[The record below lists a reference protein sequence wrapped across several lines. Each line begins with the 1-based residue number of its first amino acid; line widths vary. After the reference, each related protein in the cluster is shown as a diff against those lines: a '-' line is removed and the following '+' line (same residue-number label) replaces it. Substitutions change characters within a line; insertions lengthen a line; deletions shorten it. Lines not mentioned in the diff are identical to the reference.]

1 MHERERDRVAP
12 ALRGARRRIA
22 ALDLA
27 AVRWVARVNS
37 PALDRA
43 MPALSEAA
51 NHGKLWIALGACLQA
66 TGNRRAG
73 RAARRG
79 LVSLAVASATA
90 NIIGKGLASRRRPD
104 AEVPAARRLP
114 HAPWTSSFP
123 SGHAASA
130 AAFAVGATMELP
142 ELAAVACPLALA
154 VAASRVVTGVHYP
167 SDVLAGLAIG
177 TAAAASTLL
186 CWPRAAVAGSA
197 VTADPAI
204 SPRLAFDVALVCCL
218 EPVQLAD
225 ADGPRAVVFRR
236 DLLVLPR

>member
-1 MHERERDRVAP
+1 MYKHERDRAAP
-12 ALRGARRRIA
+12 TPRGLGHRIT

-27 AVRWVARVNS
+27 AVRRVARVNS
-37 PALDRA
+37 PALDRV

-51 NHGKLWIALGACLQA
+51 NHGKLWITLGACLQA

-79 LVSLAVASATA
+79 LASLAVASATA

-130 AAFAVGATMELP
+130 AAFATGATIEMP
-142 ELAAVACPLALA
+142 ELAAGVVALALA
-154 VAASRVVTGVHYP
+154 VGASRVVTGVHYP
-167 SDVLAGLAIG
+167 SDVLAGFAIG

-186 CWPRAAVAGSA
+186 WWPGRAA
-197 VTADPAI
+197 T
-204 SPRLAFDVALVCCL
+204 
-218 EPVQLAD
+218 
-225 ADGPRAVVFRR
+225 
-236 DLLVLPR
+236 

>member
-1 MHERERDRVAP
+1 MHGLERGRATPESRG
-12 ALRGARRRIA
+12 LRHRIA
-22 ALDLA
+22 ALDRA
-27 AVRWVARVNS
+27 AVQRVARVNS

-73 RAARRG
+73 LAARRG
-79 LVSLAVASATA
+79 LASLAVASATA
-90 NIIGKGLASRRRPD
+90 NIIGKGLASRSRPD

-130 AAFAVGATMELP
+130 AAFAAGATMELP
-142 ELAAVACPLALA
+142 GLAAVACPLALA

-186 CWPRAAVAGSA
+186 WWPRR
-197 VTADPAI
+197 PA
-204 SPRLAFDVALVCCL
+204 S
-218 EPVQLAD
+218 
-225 ADGPRAVVFRR
+225 
-236 DLLVLPR
+236 

>member
-1 MHERERDRVAP
+1 MHEHEPEPAAP
-12 ALRGARRRIA
+12 RHRGLRRRTA

-27 AVRWVARVNS
+27 AVRWVARLNS
-37 PALDRA
+37 PVLDHA
-43 MPALSEAA
+43 MPALSQLA
-51 NHGKLWIALGACLQA
+51 NHGKLWIALGAGLQA

-79 LVSLAVASATA
+79 LASLAAASATA
-90 NIIGKGLASRRRPD
+90 NIIGKGLASRKRPD

-130 AAFAVGATMELP
+130 AAFATGASMEMP
-142 ELAAVACPLALA
+142 ELAAGVFGLALA

-167 SDVLAGLAIG
+167 SDVLAGFAIG

-186 CWPRAAVAGSA
+186 WWPKAS
-197 VTADPAI
+197 
-204 SPRLAFDVALVCCL
+204 
-218 EPVQLAD
+218 EPT
-225 ADGPRAVVFRR
+225 
-236 DLLVLPR
+236 

>member
-1 MHERERDRVAP
+1 MCEQERDRAAP
-12 ALRGARRRIA
+12 TPRGLRHRMA

-27 AVRWVARVNS
+27 AVRRVARVNS

-51 NHGKLWIALGACLQA
+51 NHGKLWIALAACLQA
-66 TGNRRAG
+66 TGSRRAS
-73 RAARRG
+73 RAAGRG
-79 LVSLAVASATA
+79 LASLAVASATA
-90 NIIGKGLASRRRPD
+90 NILGKGLASRRRPD
-104 AEVPAARRLP
+104 AGVPAARRLP

-130 AAFAVGATMELP
+130 AAFATGATMEMP
-142 ELAAVACPLALA
+142 GFAAVACPLALG

-186 CWPRAAVAGSA
+186 WWPRAAA
-197 VTADPAI
+197 
-204 SPRLAFDVALVCCL
+204 R
-218 EPVQLAD
+218 
-225 ADGPRAVVFRR
+225 
-236 DLLVLPR
+236 

>member
-1 MHERERDRVAP
+1 MYEQERNRATPTPTPRG
-12 ALRGARRRIA
+12 LRHRIA

-37 PALDRA
+37 PALDLA

-51 NHGKLWIALGACLQA
+51 DHGKLWIALGACLQA

-73 RAARRG
+73 LAARRG
-79 LVSLAVASATA
+79 LASLAVASATA

-130 AAFAVGATMELP
+130 AAFATGATIEMP
-142 ELAAVACPLALA
+142 ELAAGVVTLALA
-154 VAASRVVTGVHYP
+154 VGASRVVTGVHYP
-167 SDVLAGLAIG
+167 SDVLVGFAIG

-186 CWPRAAVAGSA
+186 WWSRR
-197 VTADPAI
+197 PA
-204 SPRLAFDVALVCCL
+204 R
-218 EPVQLAD
+218 
-225 ADGPRAVVFRR
+225 
-236 DLLVLPR
+236 